1 MTKEMRKSIEELI
14 ALYDKAGLKRWA
26 DELRARLANG

>member
-1 MTKEMRKSIEELI
+1 MPQVRAARKVLDSFPKSEV
-14 ALYDKAGLKRWA
+14 